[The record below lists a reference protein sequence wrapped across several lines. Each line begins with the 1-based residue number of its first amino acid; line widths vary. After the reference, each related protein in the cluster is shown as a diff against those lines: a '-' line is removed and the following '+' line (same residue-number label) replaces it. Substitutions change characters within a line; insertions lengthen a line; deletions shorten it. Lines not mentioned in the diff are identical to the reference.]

1 MIETVPPDVAPTSL
15 GDAELLAAVREV
27 EARRRADYARELA
40 LLAEVEQRGL
50 EVAAGYGSLAGLVRD
65 LFGIGSGQARRI
77 AAQARVLHPSVT
89 PSGAVV
95 AAELPRVAAALAEG
109 EIGPEHV
116 EAVRT
121 AVTELPRTATGEDRA
136 VAEEI
141 LCEAARSTEPRLLT
155 KLGREIRD
163 RLDPDGA
170 APREADLA
178 QPRRALHL
186 AARRDGGVRGS
197 FELD

>member
-1 MIETVPPDVAPTSL
+1 MIGIQPPSAVPPAL
-15 GDAELLAAVREV
+15 GDAALLDALREAMV
-27 EARRRADYARELA
+27 RRRAAYADELA
-40 LLAEVEQRGL
+40 LLAEIDARGL
-50 EVAAGYGSLAGLVRD
+50 ALDQGYPTAAALVRD
-65 LFGIGSGQARRI
+65 LYHLGMSQAQRMV
-77 AAQARVLHPSVT
+77 AHAHALHPKLT
-89 PSGAVV
+89 PSGGQVD
-95 AAELPRVAAALAEG
+95 AELPRTATALREG

-116 EAVRT
+116 DAIRAAVD
-121 AVTELPRTATGEDRA
+121 ALPRATTAEDR
-136 VAEEI
+136 VAAERI
-141 LCEAARSTEPRLLT
+141 LCEAATQTEPRLLT

-163 RLDPDGA
+163 RLDPDGT